1 MCTAKLAEN
10 KHGETLKKQI
20 SDTLKEILF
29 EALKVQRAEL
39 LELPPQFSHE
49 THLWEYTF
57 KQLTLLQ
64 RRCIMQSL
72 DLLGWHANA
81 YLVKSSQH
89 VCNSCVLMRLVS
101 HKLGVK
107 SVQSINKQAK
117 SITHLKWQSPYLHKE
132 AENYTERNTW
142 ANRYQGQFLSP
153 RINEV
158 LHRLFLYL
166 WFRPFWSS
174 IAGLK
179 RGQADTWKL
188 FLLLV

>member
-1 MCTAKLAEN
+1 MCMAKPAEK

-20 SDTLKEILF
+20 SDTLKEVLF

-39 LELPPQFSHE
+39 LELPPQFSPE
-49 THLWEYTF
+49 THLCEYTF
-57 KQLTLLQ
+57 KQATPFQ
-64 RRCIMQSL
+64 RRCIMHSL

-89 VCNSCVLMRLVS
+89 VCNSCVLMKLVS
-101 HKLGVK
+101 HKLGAK
-107 SVQSINKQAK
+107 SAQFLNKQAK
-117 SITHLKWQSPYLHKE
+117 NITHLQWQSPYLHKK
-132 AENYTERNTW
+132 AEIHTERNTL

-158 LHRLFLYL
+158 LHHVFLYL
-166 WFRPFWSS
+166 WSS

-179 RGQADTWKL
+179 RGQANTWKCSYC
-188 FLLLV
+188 